1 MSGLL
6 APEPLELPAP
16 ALGEAA
22 LVHDAE
28 FRALDATFGRIR
40 DVVNL
45 GIDALNELGVGLR
58 RLPEESLEELLV
70 LPLSGDHHRIRQNAD
85 AVRHVEAA
93 LVRYAANTAR
103 LAAAAEPRW
112 GGDAAAAYLVRV
124 GVHAGVVRGCAELV
138 TVAIP
143 VLAEVAEV
151 AERTAVEVE
160 ELVVELVEKGRRLMT
175 RLLVRVAG
183 PLGWGVLATDV
194 ALHGLDAVTDLVDD
208 ARRLLAIIDRLT
220 AMKGEL
226 AAWVDEQH
234 GRLERLREVGD
245 VAADGLRRI

>member
-6 APEPLELPAP
+6 APEPLELPTP
-16 ALGEAA
+16 ALGEAE

-28 FRALDATFGRIR
+28 FRALDATFDKVR

-45 GIDALNELGVGLR
+45 GIDTLNDLGFGLR

-103 LAAAAEPRW
+103 LAGAADPRW
-112 GGDAAAAYLVRV
+112 GGDAAAAYLVRL
-124 GVHAGVVRGCAELV
+124 GVHAGVARGCAEVV

-143 VLAEVAEV
+143 VLGEVAEV

-175 RLLVRVAG
+175 RLLARVAG
-183 PLGWGVLATDV
+183 PLGWGVLAADV
-194 ALHGLDAVTDLVDD
+194 ALHGIDAVTDLVDD
-208 ARRLLAIIDRLT
+208 ARRLIAIIDRLT
-220 AMKGEL
+220 EMKGEL
-226 AAWVDEQH
+226 AAWVEVQQE
-234 GRLERLREVGD
+234 RLELLREVGD
-245 VAADGLRRI
+245 VARAQLA